1 MAAMYDDAVELLA
14 GAGFRQLTMRQ
25 FRRDTG
31 DDADEYRCQRHG
43 MVGLGAGARSYTAG
57 LHYSTPWKM
66 LTKNIRAEI
75 EGYSVTMMRGD
86 DAVRFGIELDDDER
100 RRRFVI
106 QSLLYDGLDLRSF
119 QSTFSLDARELF
131 ASEWA
136 LLREERCI
144 VEDGAVIRLS
154 ARGMRHADI
163 VGNLFFSERVQA
175 LIEAYEY
182 DT

>member
-1 MAAMYDDAVELLA
+1 MASMYDDAVELLA

-25 FRRDTG
+25 FRRDNG

-43 MVGLGAGARSYTAG
+43 MVGLGTGARSYTAG

-66 LTKNIRAEI
+66 LTKNIRKEI
-75 EGYSVTMMRGD
+75 EEYSAAMMRGD
-86 DAVRFGIELDDDER
+86 DSVRYGAELDDDER

-106 QSLLYDGLDLRSF
+106 QSLLYDGLDVRDF
-119 QSTFSLDARELF
+119 YTNFNRDARELF
-131 ASEWA
+131 AGEWA
-136 LLREERCI
+136 LLKEELCV
-144 VEDGAVIRLS
+144 VEDGDIIRLS
-154 ARGMRHADI
+154 ARGMRHSDV
-163 VGNLFFSERVQA
+163 VGNLFFSERVRA